1 MSVLVLENDCIK
13 ASLNTVGGLVESLV
27 CKRTGFDHAWKYDA
41 SIWPRRTA
49 LCFPFCGKCKDGI
62 YTYNGVQYGIPS
74 HGFAR
79 EREFGVVLH
88 STDRLV
94 LQDDYDS
101 TTLGM
106 YPFEYRLRIEYSL
119 EGFSLVVKYHVSNEG
134 LCTMY
139 YSIGSHYAYQLP
151 RIQEECYLHFST
163 PQHAGCLDLAD
174 GTIKADVL
182 EGRSVVP
189 LAGLIESSS
198 LILDLKELDASW
210 VGIGDLEKVF
220 TKVSGEGFRYLL
232 VWAPVGGK
240 NPFVCLEFWDG
251 MADIGTSSGKIEE
264 KFAVRT
270 LESGESRS
278 YTQTID
284 LEELLCQTK

>member
-13 ASLNTVGGLVESLV
+13 ASLNTFGGLIESLV
-27 CKRTGFDHAWKYDA
+27 CKRTGLDHAWKYDA

-49 LCFPFCGKCKDGI
+49 LCFPFCGKCKDGT
-62 YTYNGVQYGIPS
+62 YTYNGVPYEIPS

-79 EREFGVVLH
+79 EREFAVVSH
-88 STDRLV
+88 SDCGLI
-94 LQDDYDS
+94 LEDHSDS

-106 YPFEYRLRIEYSL
+106 YPFEYRLRIEYL
-119 EGFSLVVKYHVSNEG
+119 LKDAALVVKYHVSNEG
-134 LCTMY
+134 PSTMY

-151 RIQEECYLHFST
+151 RIQEECYLHFPTS
-163 PQHAGCLDLAD
+163 QHAGCLDLAD
-174 GTIKADVL
+174 GTMKADVL

-189 LAGLIESSS
+189 LAGLIDDAS

-210 VGIGDLEKVF
+210 IGVGGLEGPF
-220 TKVSGEGFRYLL
+220 TKVSGCGFRYLL
-232 VWAPVGGK
+232 VWAPVGGR

-251 MADIGTSSGKIEE
+251 MADLGISSGKIEE

-270 LESGESRS
+270 LESGESHS

-284 LEELLCQTK
+284 LEETICQTK

>member
-1 MSVLVLENDCIK
+1 MSVLVLENDCVK

-27 CKRTGFDHAWKYDA
+27 CKRTGLDHAWKYDA

-49 LCFPFCGKCKDGI
+49 LCFPFCGKCKDGT
-62 YTYNGVQYGIPS
+62 YTYNGVPYEIPS

-79 EREFGVVLH
+79 EREFAVVSH
-88 STDRLV
+88 SDCGLILEDRS
-94 LQDDYDS
+94 DS

-106 YPFEYRLRIEYSL
+106 YPFEYQLQIEYSL
-119 EGFSLVVKYHVSNEG
+119 EGASLVVKYHVSNDG
-134 LCTMY
+134 PSTMY

-151 RIQEECYLHFST
+151 RIQEECYLYFPTS
-163 PQHAGCLDLAD
+163 QHAGCLDLAD
-174 GTIKADVL
+174 GTMKTDIL

-189 LAGLIESSS
+189 LAGLIDKAS
-198 LILDLKELDASW
+198 LILDLKQVDASW
-210 VGIGDLEKVF
+210 IGVGGLEGPF
-220 TKVSGEGFRYLL
+220 TKVSGSGFRYLL
-232 VWAPVGGK
+232 VWAPVGGR
-240 NPFVCLEFWDG
+240 NTFVCLEFWDG
-251 MADIGTSSGKIEE
+251 MADLGISSGKIEE

-270 LESGESRS
+270 LECGESRS